1 MLASTCLVSILF
13 SGLGRWTLPAVGGW
27 LLAGP
32 LLLLGPAER
41 VAVRA
46 QCRLRIPTGQEI
58 EWLTSLQAWT
68 EQRCA
73 VGAGRFDWYV
83 RDDPAP
89 AALAAGRRSIAV
101 TTGFLRLLYD
111 GALTHRQ
118 AVAVCRH
125 EAGHH
130 VTGRCRYG
138 LVVCWLTWPWQAIYR
153 LSMRLGRLLPW
164 ASAAMVFLPVVFV
177 IAFVNVARQDA
188 PPERVVPV
196 LALLLV
202 LALAIFVH
210 PVADAAVSRAG
221 EHAADR
227 YAHRLGAGA
236 DLAAALQLLAARS
249 QVSVW
254 GRVRAG
260 HRSPQA
266 RGRRLAR

>member
-1 MLASTCLVSILF
+1 MAA
-13 SGLGRWTLPAVGGW
+13 GRPAAAARPGRAGGGP
-27 LLAGP
+27 GP
-32 LLLLGPAER
+32 LP
-41 VAVRA
+41 
-46 QCRLRIPTGQEI
+46 IPDPHRPETQ
-58 EWLTSLQAWT
+58 WLTALRAWT

-73 VGAGRFDWYV
+73 VGAGRIDWYV

-89 AALAAGRRSIAV
+89 AALAVGRRSIAV
-101 TTGFLRLLYD
+101 STGFLRLLYD

-118 AVAVCRH
+118 AVAVCLH

-138 LVVCWLTWPWQAIYR
+138 LVVCWLSWPWQVIYR
-153 LSMRLGRLLPW
+153 LSMRLGQLLPW

-227 YAHRLGAGA
+227 YVQRLGAGA
-236 DLAAALQLLAARS
+236 DLAAALQLLAGRG
-249 QVSVW
+249 QVSSW
-254 GRVRAG
+254 RRLRAG